1 MHTWADIAGQ
11 TLVPM
16 DEGWVLEL
24 EAGGGVEG
32 GWDEATRAEM
42 DRRWGLLKRENPR
55 YHDGELLVVRGI
67 DAGARRV
74 RLARGR
80 FKPMAVQ
87 GEGLELGYFGLGVK
101 GLVIGRDAR
110 GAEHVLIARRGPET
124 RIYQSMWEVCPA
136 GGVEPGGE
144 PAGEVA
150 GDAVSL
156 ATVMAALVSEG
167 REELGVDLSSAGKRV
182 VAVVRDSI
190 AHSCDVIVR
199 VDWAGLVN
207 PRASVCRAGGEGG
220 QWEYIDSAWLSR
232 ADAARFD
239 REHGAA
245 VVGPA
250 RAVMR
255 WMGWTGE

>member
-1 MHTWADIAGQ
+1 M
-11 TLVPM
+11 
-16 DEGWVLEL
+16 
-24 EAGGGVEG
+24 
-32 GWDEATRAEM
+32 
-42 DRRWGLLKRENPR
+42 
-55 YHDGELLVVRGI
+55 
-67 DAGARRV
+67 
-74 RLARGR
+74 RLARGK

-101 GLVIGRDAR
+101 GLVIGRDAH

-144 PAGEVA
+144 M
-150 GDAVSL
+150 VSM

-207 PRASVCRAGGEGG
+207 PRASVCRAGGAIGG
-220 QWEYIDSAWLSR
+220 WEYIDSAWLSR
-232 ADAARFD
+232 ADAAGFD

-250 RAVMR
+250 RAALR
-255 WMGWTGE
+255 WMGWTA